1 MIFRGDWIQKMIF
14 GVLVRAVFLK
24 KYALFG
30 QNWIFFYYLFIFF
43 YLFLFFC
50 IPQLPPNVVS
60 HTAVTKCCIPHC
72 CHQMLC
78 TALSRLNVVNWIKK
92 MIIEGGGVV
101 KKMII
106 GGFIHPWGNAK
117 YIKNHSCNSSIN
129 HLCRN

>member
-1 MIFRGDWIQKMIF
+1 MKKKIKYFLISLYEPFKINNNTGVYKTTVPPPPGGGIKKMIFKGDWIKKMIF

-60 HTAVTKCCIPHC
+60 HTAVTKCCVP
-72 CHQMLC
+72 
-78 TALSRLNVVNWIKK
+78 
-92 MIIEGGGVV
+92 
-101 KKMII
+101 
-106 GGFIHPWGNAK
+106 
-117 YIKNHSCNSSIN
+117 
-129 HLCRN
+129 LCRD